1 MTEVSALQKA
11 RYSYQPKLPAV
22 LKNDLDKI
30 AIKFGKATESLAN
43 QAELKKIFTNT
54 YGKPF
59 ATFEK
64 GENPEVNKKM
74 NVGVILS
81 GGHLVWF

>member
-30 AIKFGKATESLAN
+30 AIKFGKATESVAPSSS
-43 QAELKKIFTNT
+43 
-54 YGKPF
+54 GKAPQPY
-59 ATFEK
+59 K
-64 GENPEVNKKM
+64 VLRPWKPSR
-74 NVGVILS
+74 L
-81 GGHLVWF
+81 